1 MINLYKKTN
10 LQQKINKLKIITK
23 FKYLIVILSTLA
35 FACDSTL
42 QDRKTEVTFTKQFTA
57 LIALDSIEITKPIF
71 KARRITTNNDF
82 LFVLESDPN
91 ELVKIFDVI
100 TGEYLHS
107 FGKEGSG
114 PEEILKPSSSGF
126 VTFEDNLVITDLK
139 TVTFYNI
146 KYDSNHQYL
155 NIKSTNKIRIP
166 GSLIPLNFATPFNDS
181 TIYGTTQ
188 SSLKHFSIFNKKSE
202 IDYQFGNYPNYFPS
216 VVDKAKWYA
225 YQNLS
230 AIKPDRTKIAVVY
243 QNLPLIRIFDKE
255 GNIVKDSW
263 IKSKKKQK
271 EFTLLSI
278 SNVSIDPNGLVSYF
292 HDVQSND
299 EYIVAL
305 FDEIIHEVSSTGEL
319 KRNKISKR
327 KLIVLDWD
335 GNAMLELILEDWM
348 RLYTISP
355 KGNLFFLHPEKS
367 NTLYSLELN
376 NLK

>member
-1 MINLYKKTN
+1 M
-10 LQQKINKLKIITK
+10 
-23 FKYLIVILSTLA
+23 
-35 FACDSTL
+35 
-42 QDRKTEVTFTKQFTA
+42 
-57 LIALDSIEITKPIF
+57 
-71 KARRITTNNDF
+71 
-82 LFVLESDPN
+82 
-91 ELVKIFDVI
+91 
-100 TGEYLHS
+100 
-107 FGKEGSG
+107 
-114 PEEILKPSSSGF
+114 
-126 VTFEDNLVITDLK
+126 
-139 TVTFYNI
+139 
-146 KYDSNHQYL
+146 
-155 NIKSTNKIRIP
+155 
-166 GSLIPLNFATPFNDS
+166 
-181 TIYGTTQ
+181 
-188 SSLKHFSIFNKKSE
+188 
-202 IDYQFGNYPNYFPS
+202 
-216 VVDKAKWYA
+216 DKAKWYA